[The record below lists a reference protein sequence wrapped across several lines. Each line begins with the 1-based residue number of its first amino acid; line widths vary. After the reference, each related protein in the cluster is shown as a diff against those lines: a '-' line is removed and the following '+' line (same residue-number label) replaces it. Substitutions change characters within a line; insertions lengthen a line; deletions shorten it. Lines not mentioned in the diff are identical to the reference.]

1 MFAWIRCLVRRH
13 HEPVRH
19 VLGGF
24 RCSDCGAVGAD
35 LDEMGFEGEGYV
47 PPLRRIFSRENGEY
61 TRVASWDT
69 GRRPLLAEL
78 ERRKAS

>member
-1 MFAWIRCLVRRH
+1 MLAWIRCLVRRH
-13 HEPVRH
+13 HDPVRH

-24 RCSDCGAVGAD
+24 KCSACGAVGAD

-47 PPLRRIFSRENGEY
+47 PPLRRIFSREHGEY

-69 GRRPLLAEL
+69 GRRPVLT
-78 ERRKAS
+78 ERRRAS